1 MKIIEGLTLLEHI
14 INRISHSSAITKIII
29 ATTTLKEDDEI
40 VNFCKNN
47 NIDFYCGSENDVLDR
62 YYENSKKI

>member
-1 MKIIEGLTLLEHI
+1 MSLHAIIQARLGSSRLNRKVMKINEGLTLLEHI

-40 VNFCKNN
+40 VNF
-47 NIDFYCGSENDVLDR
+47 
-62 YYENSKKI
+62 